1 MGHGDYGLFRDRLDA
16 GRKLAE
22 RLIGLAGEDSIVLA
36 VPRGGVPIGSAIAQR
51 LACPLDLIIPRK
63 LPIPAN
69 PEAGFGAVMG
79 DGTIVLNE
87 PLVRGLK
94 LTKGEIDAIVAE
106 VSAEVRRRE
115 QEYRGRTPPPLLSG
129 KQVILV
135 DDGLA
140 SGYTMIAAA
149 QSVRRQSPRKVI
161 VAVPVSP
168 VSSIQRVRPFVD
180 DLVCLIAKQTWSF
193 AVASFY
199 RDFADLT
206 DDEVRAYI
214 AHHQK
219 RRDVRP

>member
-149 QSVRRQSPRKVI
+149 PALWQTGHPRGRWPRLGLHHDRRGPVRAPTVAPQGHCRRARKPRLLDPTRAALRGRPRLSHRQTDLEFRRRQLLP
-161 VAVPVSP
+161 
-168 VSSIQRVRPFVD
+168 
-180 DLVCLIAKQTWSF
+180 
-193 AVASFY
+193 
-199 RDFADLT
+199 
-206 DDEVRAYI
+206 
-214 AHHQK
+214 
-219 RRDVRP
+219 